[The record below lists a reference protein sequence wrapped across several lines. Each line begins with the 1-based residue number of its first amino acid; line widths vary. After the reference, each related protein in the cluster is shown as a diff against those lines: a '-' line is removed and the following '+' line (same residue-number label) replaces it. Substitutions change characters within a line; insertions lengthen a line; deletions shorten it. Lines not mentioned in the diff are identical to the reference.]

1 MVNPFRHPALA
12 LSFLTIA
19 PLSVSGVGPDDIR
32 RSSTFFPL
40 AGWLIGVVL
49 VICALGMSAA
59 GLDPL
64 LGGAVLVAIEAWITR
79 GLHLDGVAD
88 LCDGLGGGQDPEQR
102 LAIMKDS
109 STGAFGAVG
118 LALTLILKT
127 AGAAVLLDK
136 GLFLFI
142 AFVPA
147 AARWAIVIL
156 SWCSTYPRR
165 KGTGH
170 PFVERITGKEV
181 LLGFLGLLLPVFL
194 LSPFFQFTFRLPL
207 PTAYLSHHLF
217 SIPVVLFFAL
227 LPAFYL
233 RIRGSRLLGGVTGD
247 VLGASC
253 EFGEVLGFAAASVLL
268 I

>member
-1 MVNPFRHPALA
+1 MVNPLRHWALA

-19 PLSVSGVGPDDIR
+19 PLAVSGIIPDDIR

-40 AGWLIGVVL
+40 TGWVIGVVL
-49 VICALGMSAA
+49 VLCALGTAAA
-59 GLDPL
+59 GMDPL

-118 LALTLILKT
+118 LVLTLVLKT
-127 AGAAVLLDK
+127 AGIAVLLDK

-156 SWCSTYPRR
+156 SWCSTYPRK

-170 PFVERITGKEV
+170 PFVELITGKEV
-181 LLGFLGLLLPVFL
+181 LFGFLGLLLPVFI
-194 LSPFFQFTFRLPL
+194 LSPFFRFTFRLPIPTLHFPYHLL
-207 PTAYLSHHLF
+207 PVLL
-217 SIPVVLFFAL
+217 VLFFAL

-233 RIRGSRLLGGVTGD
+233 RIRGNRLLGGVTGD